1 MVRPKATE
9 LTQRELAVM
18 RVFWENSPLT
28 ADQARE
34 QLATQKSASGEATDL
49 AYVTVANVVR
59 SLFDK
64 GFLETVND
72 ERPFRYRPLKSFED
86 VSRTLVG
93 DLVQRLFDGSREQ
106 LLVQMFNKRRL
117 TKLERA
123 TLQEI
128 LDRQGD
134 L

>member
-18 RVFWENSPLT
+18 RVFWEHAPMT

-34 QLATQKSASGEATDL
+34 KLASQKSASGESTEL

-64 GFLETVND
+64 GFLEAVNE
-72 ERPFRYRPLKSFED
+72 ERPFLYKPLKSFED

-106 LLVQMFNKRRL
+106 LLAQMFNKRKL

-123 TLQEI
+123 ALQEI
-128 LDRQGD
+128 LDRQGEQ
-134 L
+134 

>member
-1 MVRPKATE
+1 MARPKAME

-18 RVFWENSPLT
+18 RVFWDHSPMT

-34 QLATQKSASGEATDL
+34 RLANQKSTSGESTDL

-72 ERPFRYRPLKSFED
+72 ERPFRYQPLKSFDE
-86 VSRTLVG
+86 VSRTFVG

-106 LLVQMFNKRRL
+106 LLVQMFDKRRL

-123 TLQEI
+123 ALQEI
-128 LDRQGD
+128 LDRQGE
-134 L
+134 